1 MVISSLIVIPVLAW
15 ASFGFGEEVRTSDR
29 VADSNAS
36 TIISAYFLRDVP
48 GAASISTVDDCT
60 GGEGDSAAGGTSR
73 LLFSVVTDAV
83 TPGRIAYTLAP
94 STEHPDELSIWRRSC
109 LETPDLGDVTAA
121 AELAKGITDSVAVV
135 ADCDPTPNNPT
146 SCGEVRLSFPGRS
159 GQLVKLSATKRS
171 GGSWP
176 S

>member
-1 MVISSLIVIPVLAW
+1 MVISAVIVIPVLAW

-36 TIISAYFLRDVP
+36 TIISAYFFRDVP

-73 LLFSVVTDAV
+73 LLFSVVTDAI
-83 TPGRIAYTLAP
+83 PAGRVAYTLAP
-94 STEHPDELSIWRRSC
+94 STEHPDESSIWRRSC
-109 LETPDLGDVTAA
+109 LVTPDLGEVTAA
-121 AELAKGITDSVAVV
+121 AELAAGITDAAAVTVA
-135 ADCDPTPNNPT
+135 CDTTPINSST
-146 SCGEVRLSFPGRS
+146 CGEVRLSFPGRS
-159 GQLVKLSATKRS
+159 GEPVKLSATKRS